1 MPYHRKAIYSYLRFR
16 STYRISVLIASN
28 IYIKYSHYNYGR
40 LYCRDECNVVW
51 VVGSVFYEV
60 C

>member
-1 MPYHRKAIYSYLRFR
+1 MYSYSRFR
-16 STYRISVLIASN
+16 STYRNSVLIASN